1 MNRNF
6 PPPPQ
11 QFRRPRPDVSAY
23 TPARVLMALIGQS
36 EKRYMFLREAIM
48 KLDAGFGQ
56 LEMESQNLFIAFAE
70 YEPDAVGPLRE
81 SLGAVHARENVVKMD
96 LERLMHD
103 EMVLQGELKRFLKG
117 QPPTIAPSQMRPPPQ
132 LGQGGPPQG
141 YGPGYTREGY
151 VPPGY
156 SQGPQQGYPQQQQQ
170 MMPQQG
176 PQQGPQQP
184 SQPQIPPEMMAAPQ
198 GPIDYRDPKQAAAA
212 LLRAQPMPL
221 GPGSTQPAMQQGGGV
236 FVPPGAYGVTPAQVP
251 YGVPPG
257 AYVPPPSQ
265 VPVMQGAPET
275 ATQVMQQSQ
284 PQPAAPAV
292 NVPAPQSNGAAGGG
306 AKNATS

>member
-1 MNRNF
+1 MNNRNF
-6 PPPPQ
+6 PPSPP

-36 EKRYMFLREAIM
+36 EKRYMFLREAVM

-70 YEPDAVGPLRE
+70 YEPDAIGPLRE

-103 EMVLQGELKRFLKG
+103 EMILQGELKRFLKG

-132 LGQGGPPQG
+132 LSQGAPPQG

-156 SQGPQQGYPQQQQQ
+156 PQHGPQQGYPQQQ
-170 MMPQQG
+170 MLPQQG
-176 PQQGPQQP
+176 PQQSSQQPQQ
-184 SQPQIPPEMMAAPQ
+184 QIPPMPE

-221 GPGSTQPAMQQGGGV
+221 GPGSTQPQQGGAY
-236 FVPPGAYGVTPAQVP
+236 VPPGAYGVAPPQVP

-257 AYVPPPSQ
+257 AYIPPPSQ
-265 VPVMQGAPET
+265 VPVVQGVPET
-275 ATQVMQQSQ
+275 GAQVMQQSQ
-284 PQPAAPAV
+284 PQPAV
-292 NVPAPQSNGAAGGG
+292 NAPAPQPNGV